1 MATKTFSSLPKEL
14 RNSLMDI
21 CFLVRSPC
29 MSVTNNVH
37 ITMFVLLGKNLF
49 KMSKN
54 VNLNIIYIKHLLQF
68 LNIVKLIWVIYNN

>member
-21 CFLVRSPC
+21 RFLERSPC

-49 KMSKN
+49 KMLKN

>member
-14 RNSLMDI
+14 RNSLTDI
-21 CFLVRSPC
+21 HFFVQSPC

-49 KMSKN
+49 KMLKN
-54 VNLNIIYIKHLLQF
+54 VNLNIIYTKHLLQF